1 LRRDDDANA
10 RPVLAHGF
18 AILAC
23 LHGAP
28 VRECLLLSG
37 DNAVNT
43 PIRVAVVGYGLATKV
58 FHAPLV
64 ASVPGLVLQAV
75 SSSDPAKVQA
85 DWPRLAVEA
94 TPEALFARHD
104 VDLVIVPTPNSTH
117 FPIARAALQAGKH
130 VVVDKPFTLTLDEA
144 LQLTALA
151 RACGRVLSVFHNRR
165 WDGDFLSVR
174 ALLAGGRLGRIVHFE
189 SHFDRFRPMVRGR
202 WREQPGA
209 GSGLW
214 LDLGA
219 HLIDQCLQLFGP
231 PQGIAADLAMQ
242 RDGAVTDDAFHARL
256 RYAGGPSVVLH
267 ASALAAAP
275 GARFIIHGTRGS
287 FVKTGLDPQED
298 ALKAGQRPDGR
309 SPWAL
314 PAETALLRLQ
324 DVDSPDALR
333 DESCPVLPGRYIDY
347 YAAVRDTIL
356 GTAPNPV
363 TGDEA
368 AQVMAWLDLGR
379 ASHEA
384 RRELELPA

>member
-1 LRRDDDANA
+1 
-10 RPVLAHGF
+10 
-18 AILAC
+18 
-23 LHGAP
+23 
-28 VRECLLLSG
+28 
-37 DNAVNT
+37 
-43 PIRVAVVGYGLATKV
+43 
-58 FHAPLV
+58 
-64 ASVPGLVLQAV
+64 
-75 SSSDPAKVQA
+75 
-85 DWPRLAVEA
+85 
-94 TPEALFARHD
+94 
-104 VDLVIVPTPNSTH
+104 
-117 FPIARAALQAGKH
+117 
-130 VVVDKPFTLTLDEA
+130 
-144 LQLTALA
+144 
-151 RACGRVLSVFHNRR
+151 
-165 WDGDFLSVR
+165 
-174 ALLAGGRLGRIVHFE
+174 
-189 SHFDRFRPMVRGR
+189 
-202 WREQPGA
+202 
-209 GSGLW
+209 
-214 LDLGA
+214 
-219 HLIDQCLQLFGP
+219 
-231 PQGIAADLAMQ
+231 
-242 RDGAVTDDAFHARL
+242 
-256 RYAGGPSVVLH
+256 VLH